1 MREIAPRFSGKI
13 AERQA
18 EIIKEAGQVLQATLE
33 AYEINTRLRIAHFLG
48 QTCHESAGFRTTE
61 EFASGAA
68 YEGRKDLGNVK
79 RGDGRRYKGRGL
91 LQLTGR
97 ANYAEYGKAL
107 GVDLENNP
115 AMAAE
120 PALSLKIACEYWKR
134 RKLNADC
141 DRDDIRATTRKI
153 NGGLNGLKDRS
164 NYIRKAKEAL
174 ARIEG
179 IQLAGAASE
188 LRPVLRRGSTGEAV
202 GDLQTMLSKLKFPL
216 AIDQDFG
223 PATELAVMRFQ
234 GDKKL
239 AADGIVGKETWDAI
253 EKAAGSTSPSSRPS
267 EFLVLDALR

>member
-1 MREIAPRFSGKI
+1 METGLFTSKKLGDYFNKSKEDWINARRIINRLDSGKM

-18 EIIKEAGQVLQATLE
+18 EIIKDVGQVLQATLE

-48 QTCHESAGFRTTE
+48 QTCHEFRGL
-61 EFASGAA
+61 SHDG
-68 YEGRKDLGNVK
+68 GICQRLCLRRPQGSGNVK
-79 RGDGRRYKGRGL
+79 KGDGRRYKGRGL

-141 DRDDIRATTRKI
+141 DRDDIRATTKRI
-153 NGGLNGLKDRS
+153 NGGFNGLEDRS
-164 NYIRKAKEAL
+164 NYIRKAKETL

-179 IQLAGAASE
+179 IQLTGAVSDP
-188 LRPVLRRGSTGEAV
+188 RPVLRRGSTGDAV
-202 GDLQTMLSKLKFPL
+202 GDLQC
-216 AIDQDFG
+216 
-223 PATELAVMRFQ
+223 
-234 GDKKL
+234 
-239 AADGIVGKETWDAI
+239 
-253 EKAAGSTSPSSRPS
+253 
-267 EFLVLDALR
+267 